1 LTIDLAKI
9 ETIDAFIQTVEKN
22 YNNAIFDENTK
33 IQIKLKIN
41 MDEYIILSNLLQP
54 SLSKLAED

>member
-1 LTIDLAKI
+1 MTIDLAKI